1 MSEERTSNLKGDSTN
16 PLPIEELVT
25 RHFNVLMTRFDQV
38 GTQLNAR
45 IDQAETQLNT
55 RIDQVET
62 QLNAR
67 IGQVET
73 KVDGLGRDV
82 RSLKLDTEGIKEHLF
97 KLEERLRDYD
107 DKVDAFI
114 RESLF
119 LKRQLREF
127 QDSLQPKN

>member
-1 MSEERTSNLKGDSTN
+1 MFEDRTINLKGDSTN
-16 PLPIEELVT
+16 AWPIEELVT

-38 GTQLNAR
+38 
-45 IDQAETQLNT
+45 ETQLNT
-55 RIDQVET
+55 RIDQVK
-62 QLNAR
+62 
-67 IGQVET
+67 T
-73 KVDGLGRDV
+73 KVDGLGKDV

-107 DKVDAFI
+107 DKADAFI

-127 QDSLQPKN
+127 QDSLQPKH

>member
-1 MSEERTSNLKGDSTN
+1 MSEERTSNLKGDSTT

-38 GTQLNAR
+38 ETQLNAR
-45 IDQAETQLNT
+45 IDK
-55 RIDQVET
+55 
-62 QLNAR
+62 
-67 IGQVET
+67 VET
-73 KVDGLGRDV
+73 KVDGLGKDV
-82 RSLKLDTEGIKEHLF
+82 RSLKMDTEGIKEHLF